1 MWWAECDI
9 ADLADSPV
17 LGQSTYLED
26 VNVCI
31 TSSLELDGLSRAP
44 KLLIGVGAIVNPPQL
59 LATLP
64 LALTMPRHR
73 FVARSDEESNP
84 KRMIFIT
91 LQPTLDIFPDDNGV
105 PHPYVSTAAQE
116 LLKHPSKDMVE

>member
-1 MWWAECDI
+1 MQSMWQAEYEPQCDI

-17 LGQSTYLED
+17 LGQSTYLKD

-31 TSSLELDGLSRAP
+31 TSSLELDGLSRTP

-59 LATLP
+59 LATPP

-73 FVARSDEESNP
+73 FVARSDQDSNP
-84 KRMIFIT
+84 EKMIFIT
-91 LQPTLDIFPDDNGV
+91 LEPTLDALRFKPGKHDIYYFGDNTRCL
-105 PHPYVSTAAQE
+105 S
-116 LLKHPSKDMVE
+116 

>member
-1 MWWAECDI
+1 MWRAEYEPQCDI

-26 VNVCI
+26 VNLCI

-59 LATLP
+59 LATPP
-64 LALTMPRHR
+64 LALTMPHHH
-73 FVARSDEESNP
+73 FLARSDQESNP
-84 KRMIFIT
+84 ERMIFIT
-91 LQPTLDIFPDDNGV
+91 L
-105 PHPYVSTAAQE
+105 
-116 LLKHPSKDMVE
+116 